1 MQCYICLEEMGDPWD
16 ARGFI
21 AGVSHACCGRHVHKH
36 CEIEARKHS
45 LTCPWCRADLPTN
58 IDELKTVLRAGV
70 RANRGVAMMIL
81 GELCNKDSRRLSV
94 ALLERAI
101 KRLSEGDEWSCKLA
115 SCAKISLVVTLVEPR
130 SGRVEIHSDVLLRCL
145 ELLAEA
151 AAEGHPGADPMIDKL
166 VSVWEKAMKRTL
178 LGNGVLGNGV

>member
-115 SCAKISLVVTLVEPR
+115 SVAKISLATSLLQ
-130 SGRVEIHSDVLLRCL
+130 SSEISPDGIQHALALLHEARC
-145 ELLAEA
+145 EE
-151 AAEGHPGADPMIDKL
+151 HPGADKCIETVMEEITEAIEQVPL
-166 VSVWEKAMKRTL
+166 
-178 LGNGVLGNGV
+178 